1 MLGEG
6 IILSQPEIQR
16 DAVEMMKIQGVLK
29 FMVLDP
35 RVANPV
41 IDVQQ
46 LILSQLRD
54 YPVED
59 FR

>member
-1 MLGEG
+1 V
-6 IILSQPEIQR
+6 SRPEIQR
-16 DAVEMMKIQGVLK
+16 DAVEMMKVQGVLK
-29 FMVLDP
+29 FMLLDH
-35 RVANPV
+35 RVAKP
-41 IDVQQ
+41 ILDVRQ

>member
-1 MLGEG
+1 MSL
-6 IILSQPEIQR
+6 PEIQR
-16 DAVEMMKIQGVLK
+16 DAVEMMKVQGVLK

-35 RVANPV
+35 RVRKPV
-41 IDVQQ
+41 LDVRQV
-46 LILSQLRD
+46 ILEELRD

>member
-1 MLGEG
+1 M
-6 IILSQPEIQR
+6 SQPEIQR
-16 DAVEMMKIQGVLK
+16 DAVEMMKIRGVLK
-29 FMVLDP
+29 FMFLDP
-35 RVANPV
+35 RVEAPI

>member
-1 MLGEG
+1 MSL
-6 IILSQPEIQR
+6 PEIQR

-29 FMVLDP
+29 FMILDRRVAQPVLDV
-35 RVANPV
+35 R
-41 IDVQQ
+41 Q
-46 LILSQLRD
+46 LIVSQLRD

>member
-1 MLGEG
+1 MSL
-6 IILSQPEIQR
+6 PEIQR
-16 DAVEMMKIQGVLK
+16 DAVEMMKVQGVLK
-29 FMVLDP
+29 FMILDR
-35 RVANPV
+35 RVAKP
-41 IDVQQ
+41 ILDTRQ

>member
-1 MLGEG
+1 M
-6 IILSQPEIQR
+6 SHPEIQR
-16 DAVEMMKIQGVLK
+16 DAVELMKVQGVLK
-29 FMVLDP
+29 FMIIDP
-35 RVANPV
+35 RIEAP
-41 IDVQQ
+41 ILDVRQ

>member
-1 MLGEG
+1 M
-6 IILSQPEIQR
+6 SQPEIQR

-29 FMVLDP
+29 FMILDR
-35 RVANPV
+35 RVEAPILGV
-41 IDVQQ
+41 RQ
-46 LILSQLRD
+46 LIVSQLRD